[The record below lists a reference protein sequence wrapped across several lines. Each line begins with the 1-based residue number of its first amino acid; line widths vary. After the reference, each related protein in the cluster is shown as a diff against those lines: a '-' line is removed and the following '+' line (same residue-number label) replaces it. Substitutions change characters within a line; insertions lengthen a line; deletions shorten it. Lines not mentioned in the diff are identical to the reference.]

1 MTERSE
7 ASRDPA
13 DDLSGSSGSSGP
25 SGPSGMPGT
34 GRGEGCPGCSGP
46 HSPTCPARPDGSAAA
61 LGDYRAAFH
70 AARLPLAVLNR
81 DGLVLAANPAFGDL
95 VGTEPDELVAAT
107 AADLTD
113 LGADP
118 RIWSAYREVLCGRSD
133 RLRCTRRLQ
142 LPDGHS
148 MWAEVTVEPLA
159 PGAGLAP
166 GGALN
171 AGGTPNDARGTLN
184 GSGTRTAGGEL
195 PAATDLSV
203 PADLPVPADMSVPTD
218 LPGSS
223 DLPMDGDLPAMDG
236 VPPAGGG
243 VRAGAGQRAEEDHVL
258 LSVADISDRH
268 DLLARLRHLQ
278 MHDPVTR
285 LPNRA
290 LFFERLAGALESAAF
305 EQGGTG
311 RIGLCYLD
319 LDGFKAVNDTLGHR
333 VGDRLLSAVAQRL
346 RHCVE
351 ELSEDR
357 LPAPPDGPTAS
368 TASTTSDASAMSDA
382 STAMPDA
389 STASDASTAFAAP
402 VQMTDDDTGHL
413 DGSGHLVARLGG
425 DEFALLVEDS
435 TGTEQLAAL
444 AQRVLDALQR
454 PFDLAGQRLSVSASI
469 GVVERAAT
477 GTTATGL
484 MQAADT
490 TLYWAKE
497 DGKARWTLFDPER
510 NAHRMTRQ
518 ALSSTLRPAVE
529 RGEFTLE
536 YQPLVGLGDGRAQGV
551 EALVRW
557 RHPQFGTL
565 SPNRFIGLAEEN
577 GAIVELGRW
586 VLERACRQA
595 RAWQLERPGAQPLF
609 VSVNVAVRQV
619 WDSDLVADVAH
630 ILAETGLPPRLLQ
643 LELTESAVMGSA
655 GRPLQALQALSDMGV
670 RIAIDDFGTGYS
682 NLAYLSRLPVS
693 VLKLDGSFVR
703 GFRAQE
709 HPNPADETIVE
720 ALVALA
726 HRLGLTVTAECV
738 ESAEQAERLRRI
750 GCDTGQGWLYS
761 RPVAPDRVS
770 ALISAGRR
778 TGS

>member
-1 MTERSE
+1 MRERAVSGHPDSPGRTPGATLPSVTERN
-7 ASRDPA
+7 
-13 DDLSGSSGSSGP
+13 
-25 SGPSGMPGT
+25 GT
-34 GRGEGCPGCSGP
+34 
-46 HSPTCPARPDGSAAA
+46 TKGSAQARRAPAGRCDDTAA
-61 LGDYRAAFH
+61 SLGDYRATFY
-70 AARLPLAVLNR
+70 AARLAMAVLNR
-81 DGLVLAANPAFGDL
+81 DGLVLAANPAFGEL
-95 VGTEPDELVAAT
+95 VGADPAELVAAT

-118 RIWSAYREVLCGRSD
+118 RVWTAYREVLCGRSD
-133 RLRCTRRLQ
+133 RLRCTRRLKH
-142 LPDGHS
+142 PEGHS
-148 MWAEVTVEPLA
+148 IWVEVTVEPL
-159 PGAGLAP
+159 
-166 GGALN
+166 
-171 AGGTPNDARGTLN
+171 TPEPL
-184 GSGTRTAGGEL
+184 SG
-195 PAATDLSV
+195 
-203 PADLPVPADMSVPTD
+203 
-218 LPGSS
+218 
-223 DLPMDGDLPAMDG
+223 
-236 VPPAGGG
+236 
-243 VRAGAGQRAEEDHVL
+243 EERML

-290 LFFERLAGALESAAF
+290 LFFERLSTALETASF
-305 EQGGTG
+305 EPSGTG

-346 RHCVE
+346 TRCAE
-351 ELSEDR
+351 SAADR
-357 LPAPPDGPTAS
+357 GP
-368 TASTTSDASAMSDA
+368 
-382 STAMPDA
+382 
-389 STASDASTAFAAP
+389 
-402 VQMTDDDTGHL
+402 GHA
-413 DGSGHLVARLGG
+413 GHLVARLGG

-435 TGTEQLAAL
+435 TGTDQLAEL
-444 AQRVLDALQR
+444 AQSVLDALQR

-518 ALSSTLRPAVE
+518 ALSSTLRPAVD

-565 SPNRFIGLAEEN
+565 SPNRFIALAEEN

-586 VLERACRQA
+586 VLERACYQA
-595 RAWQLERPGAQPLF
+595 RAWQLAHPGQPLF

-619 WDSDLVADVAH
+619 WDSDLVADVAG

-703 GFRAQE
+703 GFRSQE
-709 HPNPADETIVE
+709 HPNPADEMIVE

-761 RPVAPDRVS
+761 RPVAPERVE
-770 ALISAGRR
+770 ALLDAGRH
-778 TGS
+778 TGA

>member
-1 MTERSE
+1 MSGHPDRPGRTPGATLSSVTERKETTKESAE
-7 ASRDPA
+7 ARPA
-13 DDLSGSSGSSGP
+13 P
-25 SGPSGMPGT
+25 SGHGDDT
-34 GRGEGCPGCSGP
+34 
-46 HSPTCPARPDGSAAA
+46 AAS
-61 LGDYRAAFH
+61 LGDYRATFY
-70 AARLPLAVLNR
+70 AARVAMAVLNR
-81 DGLVLAANPAFGDL
+81 DGLVLAANPAFGEL
-95 VGTEPDELVAAT
+95 VGTDPAGLVAAT

-118 RIWSAYREVLCGRSD
+118 RVWTAYREVLCGRSD
-133 RLRCTRRLQ
+133 RMHCTRRLKH
-142 LPDGHS
+142 PEGHS
-148 MWAEVTVEPLA
+148 VWVEVTVEPL
-159 PGAGLAP
+159 
-166 GGALN
+166 
-171 AGGTPNDARGTLN
+171 TPEPL
-184 GSGTRTAGGEL
+184 SG
-195 PAATDLSV
+195 
-203 PADLPVPADMSVPTD
+203 
-218 LPGSS
+218 
-223 DLPMDGDLPAMDG
+223 
-236 VPPAGGG
+236 
-243 VRAGAGQRAEEDHVL
+243 EERML

-285 LPNRA
+285 LPNRT
-290 LFFERLAGALESAAF
+290 LFFERLAAALETASF
-305 EQGGTG
+305 EPSGTG

-346 RHCVE
+346 TRCAE
-351 ELSEDR
+351 SAADR
-357 LPAPPDGPTAS
+357 G
-368 TASTTSDASAMSDA
+368 
-382 STAMPDA
+382 
-389 STASDASTAFAAP
+389 
-402 VQMTDDDTGHL
+402 TGR
-413 DGSGHLVARLGG
+413 GGHLVARLGG
-425 DEFALLVEDS
+425 DEFAVLVEDS
-435 TGTEQLAAL
+435 TGTDQLAEL
-444 AQRVLDALQR
+444 AQCVLDALQR

-469 GVVERAAT
+469 GVVERTAT

-518 ALSSTLRPAVE
+518 ALSSTLRPAVD

-565 SPNRFIGLAEEN
+565 SPNRFIALAEEN

-586 VLERACRQA
+586 VLERACYQA
-595 RAWQLERPGAQPLF
+595 RAWQLAHPDEPLF

-619 WDSDLVADVAH
+619 WDSDLVADVAG
-630 ILAETGLPPRLLQ
+630 ILAETGLPPELLQ

-703 GFRAQE
+703 GFRSQE
-709 HPNPADETIVE
+709 HPNPADEMIVE

-761 RPVAPDRVS
+761 RPVAPDRVE
-770 ALISAGRR
+770 ALLDAGRH
-778 TGS
+778 TGA

>member
-1 MTERSE
+1 MTEREDTTKESTE
-7 ASRDPA
+7 ARPA
-13 DDLSGSSGSSGP
+13 P
-25 SGPSGMPGT
+25 SGPGDDT
-34 GRGEGCPGCSGP
+34 
-46 HSPTCPARPDGSAAA
+46 AAS
-61 LGDYRAAFH
+61 LGDYRATFY
-70 AARLPLAVLNR
+70 AARVAMAVLNR
-81 DGLVLAANPAFGDL
+81 DGLVLAANPAFGEL
-95 VGTEPDELVAAT
+95 VGTDPDGLVAAT

-118 RIWSAYREVLCGRSD
+118 RVWTAYREVLCGRSD
-133 RLRCTRRLQ
+133 RMRCTRRLKH
-142 LPDGHS
+142 PEGHS
-148 MWAEVTVEPLA
+148 VWVEVTVEPL
-159 PGAGLAP
+159 
-166 GGALN
+166 
-171 AGGTPNDARGTLN
+171 TPEPL
-184 GSGTRTAGGEL
+184 SG
-195 PAATDLSV
+195 
-203 PADLPVPADMSVPTD
+203 
-218 LPGSS
+218 
-223 DLPMDGDLPAMDG
+223 
-236 VPPAGGG
+236 
-243 VRAGAGQRAEEDHVL
+243 EERML

-290 LFFERLAGALESAAF
+290 LFFERLAAALETASFAPS
-305 EQGGTG
+305 GTG

-346 RHCVE
+346 TRCAE
-351 ELSEDR
+351 AAADR
-357 LPAPPDGPTAS
+357 GP
-368 TASTTSDASAMSDA
+368 
-382 STAMPDA
+382 
-389 STASDASTAFAAP
+389 
-402 VQMTDDDTGHL
+402 GR
-413 DGSGHLVARLGG
+413 GGHLVARLGG

-435 TGTEQLAAL
+435 TGTDQLAEL
-444 AQRVLDALQR
+444 AQCVLDALQR

-469 GVVERAAT
+469 GVVERTAT

-518 ALSSTLRPAVE
+518 ALSSTLRPAVD

-565 SPNRFIGLAEEN
+565 SPNRFIALAEEN

-586 VLERACRQA
+586 VLERACYQA
-595 RAWQLERPGAQPLF
+595 RAWQLAHPGEPLF

-619 WDSDLVADVAH
+619 WDSDLVADVAG
-630 ILAETGLPPRLLQ
+630 ILAETGLPPELLQ

-703 GFRAQE
+703 GFRSQE
-709 HPNPADETIVE
+709 HPNPADEMIVE

-761 RPVAPDRVS
+761 RPVAPDRVA
-770 ALISAGRR
+770 ALLDAGRH
-778 TGS
+778 TGA